1 MNYNQKLKIMKQKSE
16 NYLARKF
23 VDCISHPLLPFAV
36 VGGTMIAVNGAT
48 AAREYSDGLV
58 YSALYGETLLER
70 ESANFL
76 MGVESLES
84 NVLGF
89 IYGSG
94 ITAALKYIADKV
106 AYRSKLQK

>member
-1 MNYNQKLKIMKQKSE
+1 MSYNQKLNPLKQKLES
-16 NYLARKF
+16 YLAKKF
-23 VDCISHPLLPFAV
+23 VDCISHPLVPFAI
-36 VGGTMIAVNGAT
+36 VGGTMIAVNGFT

-70 ESANFL
+70 ENTTFL
-76 MGVESLES
+76 IGVESLES

-94 ITAALKYIADKV
+94 ITATLKYIADKV